1 MADPITTA
9 TVLVC
14 AKLHQ
19 GTYKGTSFGTS
30 KGTSFGGVAQMP
42 TSNATVY
49 ETPANT
55 KTKIITGITK
65 PFDSNST
72 DQFLT
77 VNVENNENTSGT
89 TGLFDSI
96 LHKPSDLFTDIRTYD
111 QTHDPVPIRQLW

>member
-19 GTYKGTSFGTS
+19 GTSYRGS
-30 KGTSFGGVAQMP
+30 KGGVATVPSLPSFQPRTP

-65 PFDSNST
+65 PFESNST

-111 QTHDPVPIRQLW
+111 QTHDPVPIR